1 MLKPRRCGDCPKIQD
16 FIHTPPRLPDY
27 HPPSQAFHL
36 LCQSNCLGTPRIKHW
51 LLKTL
56 LSWKMMSLPCED
68 RVFLCHKFHVV
79 LSWESLEVAFLKYC
93 AAGWIWWSVP
103 SLSWRFANILMEF
116 VNLCISLVC
125 RPSRNSKQVAR
136 WPSLYISIQEGKGKG
151 ACIMMKDKTNNCIME
166 PRHNNQNFFM
176 RLKKLWKKRRPRL
189 STTTPKEIQEE
200 DQLWPCCSSILTNS

>member
-1 MLKPRRCGDCPKIQD
+1 M
-16 FIHTPPRLPDY
+16 
-27 HPPSQAFHL
+27 
-36 LCQSNCLGTPRIKHW
+36 N
-51 LLKTL
+51 
-56 LSWKMMSLPCED
+56 SLPCEH

-125 RPSRNSKQVAR
+125 RPGRNSKQVAR

-166 PRHNNQNFFM
+166 PRHNNQFFHAVD
-176 RLKKLWKKRRPRL
+176 RTLEKKKTKIAN
-189 STTTPKEIQEE
+189 TTSKEIQEE